1 MLFWTLM
8 KTAGIVTRMFL
19 LASDRI
25 SPKALRQVRCVWAFV
40 SFVLEVYEYQNNS
53 KRMALYGHTRA

>member
-1 MLFWTLM
+1 M

-25 SPKALRQVRCVWAFV
+25 SPKALRQVRCGWAFV